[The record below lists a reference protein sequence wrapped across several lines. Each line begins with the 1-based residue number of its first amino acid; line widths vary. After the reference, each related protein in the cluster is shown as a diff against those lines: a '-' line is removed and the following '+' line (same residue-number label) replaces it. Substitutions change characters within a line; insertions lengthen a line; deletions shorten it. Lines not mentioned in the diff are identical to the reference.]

1 VEKGDP
7 RIHISDIEN
16 VELVFPDGLRFNSAK
31 LMGPQKDVSG
41 SIESNHQAGKFS
53 LSLGPVFEGE

>member
-1 VEKGDP
+1 
-7 RIHISDIEN
+7 
-16 VELVFPDGLRFNSAK
+16 LVFPDGLRFNSAK